1 MAASELQPKKLNVWA
16 ALVYFLLF
24 MDGRYLN
31 AATRNT
37 LNTNITPRDL
47 RQAWDQGK
55 RPSAE
60 EVESWRHAN
69 AGHLATLRVGF
80 WKSGLLTVGIIAVAL
95 VILWIYGRPIPLCW
109 EPKTI
114 SAIGGAFA
122 AWGTIFQL
130 TRVGATH
137 KGTEAH
143 ELMRPP
149 LFLLLFVPGSV
160 LAIAGTLA

>member
-1 MAASELQPKKLNVWA
+1 MEPKKLNVWA

-37 LNTNITPRDL
+37 LNTNITPKDA

-55 RPSAE
+55 RPSAD
-60 EVESWRHAN
+60 EVDSWTRAN
-69 AGHLATLRVGF
+69 AEQLAIMRAGF
-80 WKSGLLTVGIIAVAL
+80 WKSGLWTFGIIAIAL
-95 VILWIYGRPIPLCW
+95 GILWICGKGIPLYY
-109 EPKTI
+109 EPKSI
-114 SAIGGAFA
+114 SAIGGALA

-130 TRVGATH
+130 TRVGATY
-137 KGTEAH
+137 KGTAAH